1 MKNKK
6 ATTSTDENWDLVI
19 QPKTGWFKLHL
30 ADLWRYRDL
39 VVLFVKRDLSVTY
52 KQTVLGPLWFIIQP
66 LFSTIIFT
74 VVFGNIAKISTDGI
88 PPFLFY
94 MAGNVAW
101 GYFAN
106 NLNGTSNTF
115 VKNSSIF
122 GKVYF
127 PRIAVPVSI
136 VISNLA
142 KFGVQ
147 FLLFMGFYIYF
158 SFSGS
163 DLKLNINI
171 FYMPLLIF
179 QMAILALG
187 MGVFIS
193 SLVTKY
199 RDFTVLMTFG
209 VQLWFYATPVV
220 YPVSQVPEKYQ
231 MLYLLNPMA
240 VVIENFKYIFFQQ
253 GTVYL
258 DMIAISWVT
267 TFVIFFVGLLRFNQ
281 VEKGFMD
288 TV

>member
-6 ATTSTDENWDLVI
+6 TTTTLEETWDLVI
-19 QPKTGWFKLHL
+19 EPKTSWFQLHL

-39 VVLFVKRDLSVTY
+39 VLLFVKRDLSVTY
-52 KQTVLGPLWFIIQP
+52 KQTILGPVWFLIQP

-74 VVFGNIAKISTDGI
+74 VIFGKIAKIPTDGI

-106 NLNGTSNTF
+106 SLNGTSNTF
-115 VKNSSIF
+115 VKNSGIF

-127 PRIAVPVSI
+127 PRLAIPLSI

-142 KFGVQ
+142 KFAVQ
-147 FLLFMGFYIYF
+147 LLLFAGFYSYF
-158 SFSGS
+158 ALSGAG
-163 DLKLNINI
+163 LKIDINI
-171 FYMPLLIF
+171 LYLPVIIL

-187 MGVFIS
+187 VGVLIS
-193 SLVTKY
+193 SMVTKY
-199 RDFTVLMTFG
+199 RDLTVLMTFG
-209 VQLWFYATPVV
+209 VQLWMYATPVV

-231 MLYLLNPMA
+231 FFYLLNPMA
-240 VVIENFKYIFFQQ
+240 VIIENFKYIFFHK
-253 GTVYL
+253 GTIL
-258 DMIAISWVT
+258 PDMILISWIT
-267 TFVIFFVGLLRFNQ
+267 TVVIFFLGLLVFNR